1 MSKRKLSEAHA
12 KAIRTRRRD
21 AVKRLRNWRNSPGD
35 RLEAEGAAKPNR
47 RALWLS
53 QRSPAC

>member
-12 KAIRTRRRD
+12 KAIRTRRRN

-35 RLEAEGAAKPNR
+35 KQPEQMNR